1 MIAPRLIA
9 NNRRE
14 VGIVSF
20 TLPGLP
26 AAGRPLRGRCA
37 PRRSCAGWLRAP
49 GPGRARSCQNLAA
62 AYSARLWIDRRAQ
75 TGSAWAALLAAWA
88 ALVELAA
95 WAKEVEGV

>member
-9 NNRRE
+9 HKRRE
-14 VGIVSF
+14 VGIVCF

-37 PRRSCAGWLRAP
+37 PPRSCAGWLHAP

-62 AYSARLWIDRRAQ
+62 AYSASLWIDRGVQ
-75 TGSAWAALLAAWA
+75 TGSAWAAFLAAQAVW
-88 ALVELAA
+88 VELAA
-95 WAKEVEGV
+95 WTKE